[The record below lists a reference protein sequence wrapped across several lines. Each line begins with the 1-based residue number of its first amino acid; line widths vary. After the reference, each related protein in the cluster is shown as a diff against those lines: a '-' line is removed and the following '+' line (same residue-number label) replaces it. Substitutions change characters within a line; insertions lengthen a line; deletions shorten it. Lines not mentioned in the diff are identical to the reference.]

1 MSYQNPPDGGLG
13 DSQPKMGLLYAER
26 IFMSDTIRS
35 LIYVLNCCE
44 QRIKWYNDSN
54 DTRHLVDSKTY
65 LEVANI
71 YMRELFSKCHE
82 EITV

>member
-1 MSYQNPPDGGLG
+1 MVTLCR
-13 DSQPKMGLLYAER
+13 KEF
-26 IFMSDTIRS
+26 IVEDTIRS
-35 LIYVLNCCE
+35 LIYVLNCSE
-44 QRIKWYNDSN
+44 QRIKWYNDSK